1 MAHEKR
7 GAGLRLGG
15 SMRDLDL
22 LTMADVA
29 ALMKCSRAHVTNLVA
44 GRVRGCVP
52 LPAIHMGRRLLV
64 RPETLMMWIE
74 SNERDKVQQRKTA

>member
-1 MAHEKR
+1 
-7 GAGLRLGG
+7 
-15 SMRDLDL
+15 MRDLDL

>member
-1 MAHEKR
+1 
-7 GAGLRLGG
+7 
-15 SMRDLDL
+15 MRDFDF

-29 ALMKCSRAHVTNLVA
+29 ALLKCSRAHVTNLVA
-44 GRVRGCVP
+44 GRVRGCAR

-64 RPETLMMWIE
+64 RPKTLMMWIE